1 MVKEHQI
8 IAGNFDL
15 AGRASSDL
23 KRLLKGNPIYPRP
36 FISRVCSASYEAEI
50 NVVIH
55 SVGGYMTYDIEID
68 TIELNFY
75 DDGPGILDIEL
86 AMKKGYS
93 TASEIAHLNGFGA
106 GMGLNNMKELSDRL
120 TIHSSPRGTHLKMI
134 FIVGDRDGI
143 PVHIT

>member
-23 KRLLKGNPIYPRP
+23 KRYLKSSGIYERQ

-50 NVVIH
+50 NIVIH
-55 SVGGYMTYDIEID
+55 AVGGYMTYEIKD
-68 TIELNFY
+68 NAIELNFY
-75 DDGPGILDIEL
+75 DDGPGILDIEM
-86 AMKKGYS
+86 ATVKGYS

-106 GMGLNNMKELSDRL
+106 GMGLANMKELSDQFNI
-120 TIHSSPRGTHLKMI
+120 TSSPRGTHVNMI
-134 FIVGDRDGI
+134 FIVGDSDAKS
-143 PVHIT
+143 

>member
-23 KRLLKGNPIYPRP
+23 KRLLKNSATYPRL
-36 FISRVCSASYEAEI
+36 FINRVCSASYEAEI

-55 SVGGYMTYDIEID
+55 SVGGYMTYEVIED

-75 DDGPGILDIEL
+75 DDGPGIPDIEL

-93 TASEIAHLNGFGA
+93 TATQIAHLNGFGA

-120 TIHSSPRGTHLKMI
+120 TIHSSPRGTHLKMN
-134 FIVGDRDGI
+134 FKVGERD
-143 PVHIT
+143 V